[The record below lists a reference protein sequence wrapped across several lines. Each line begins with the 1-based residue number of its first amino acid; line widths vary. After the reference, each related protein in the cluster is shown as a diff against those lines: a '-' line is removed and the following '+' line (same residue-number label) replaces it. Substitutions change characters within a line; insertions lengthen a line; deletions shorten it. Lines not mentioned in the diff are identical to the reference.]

1 VSIDGEERLPVDCH
15 THIWLGGVHLG
26 GAFVEDATRVWGS
39 ALRLE
44 VDPEQHWQAMLPA
57 DRVIVLAFQAPACG
71 VVVPNA
77 YVAAYVAQ
85 HPDKLIGFASVDP
98 NDPGAA
104 DQLRAAVDELGLRGL
119 KVAPIYQDFDPTS
132 ERAERVFAVAEELG
146 LPVLWHQ
153 GTSFIRSGPLKY
165 SNPVAVD
172 EVAIRHPELRVVVA
186 HLGHPWI
193 EETIV
198 VVRKHPFVYADISG
212 LHTRPWQLYNGL
224 VTALE
229 YGITDKLLFGS
240 DFPFATIQQTR
251 QALRAVTRM
260 VEGTPLPQI
269 PGIVVESII
278 ARNTTSLLRL

>member
-1 VSIDGEERLPVDCH
+1 MGIDGEERLPVDCH
-15 THIWLGGVHLG
+15 THIWLDGVHLG

-39 ALRLE
+39 ALCLE
-44 VDPEQHWQAMLPA
+44 ADPEQHWQAMLPA
-57 DRVIVLAFQAPACG
+57 DRVVVLAFQAPACG
-71 VVVPNA
+71 VVVPND

-98 NDPGAA
+98 NDPGSA

-269 PGIVVESII
+269 PEIVVESII
-278 ARNTTSLLRL
+278 ARNTISLLRL